1 MKQFFLKIASLLY
14 GFVIRTRHWLFDIG
28 VLRSRQFDIPI
39 ICVGN
44 ITVGGTGKTPIVE
57 LLVSHFSKSHKV
69 AVISRGYG
77 RKTKGYLE
85 VQTTSSYRDVGDEP
99 LQIKRKF
106 PEVPIVV
113 CERRVEGIERLC
125 EEFPDVNL
133 VIMDDGF
140 QHRHIRPFINII
152 MVDSTRPV
160 QEDHLLPYGQLR
172 DSVSSLHRAHY
183 FIVTKCSDNM
193 TPITMRLHNKVLVS
207 KPSQK
212 IFFTRV
218 RSAGLY
224 TVFGDEPVTLER
236 GTQVVA
242 MSGIGNSEVFN
253 SNLAQ
258 TYDVMDSL
266 DFEDHHTYRLSDL
279 ALMRKVLQTY
289 PEAYIVTTEKD
300 AVKLCNSSKIT
311 DDVRARLLYERMST
325 NFICDSG
332 ADFLKKISTDISEYQ
347 TKGRVRF

>member
-1 MKQFFLKIASLLY
+1 
-14 GFVIRTRHWLFDIG
+14 
-28 VLRSRQFDIPI
+28 
-39 ICVGN
+39 
-44 ITVGGTGKTPIVE
+44 
-57 LLVSHFSKSHKV
+57 
-69 AVISRGYG
+69 
-77 RKTKGYLE
+77 
-85 VQTTSSYRDVGDEP
+85 
-99 LQIKRKF
+99 
-106 PEVPIVV
+106 
-113 CERRVEGIERLC
+113 
-125 EEFPDVNL
+125 
-133 VIMDDGF
+133 
-140 QHRHIRPFINII
+140 
-152 MVDSTRPV
+152 
-160 QEDHLLPYGQLR
+160 
-172 DSVSSLHRAHY
+172 
-183 FIVTKCSDNM
+183 
-193 TPITMRLHNKVLVS
+193 
-207 KPSQK
+207 
-212 IFFTRV
+212 
-218 RSAGLY
+218 
-224 TVFGDEPVTLER
+224 
-236 GTQVVA
+236 